1 MHKALASPC
10 IEDEGYV
17 TVFLEGT
24 FKIR

>member
-1 MHKALASPC
+1 MQKTLSSPRV
-10 IEDEGYV
+10 EDEGYV